1 MRVARAIPRLAS
13 SRGGS
18 EPAPVRTGYTG
29 MIQFSPEDRFI
40 WLKLVG
46 NTMPPRHPNQPNNDD
61 DDEAEDDDE
70 EDKDREPAVIREP
83 DEDE

>member
-1 MRVARAIPRLAS
+1 M
-13 SRGGS
+13 
-18 EPAPVRTGYTG
+18 PV
-29 MIQFSPEDRFI
+29 ILI
-40 WLKLVG
+40 
-46 NTMPPRHPNQPNNDD
+46 RHPNQPNND

>member
-46 NTMPPRHPNQPNNDD
+46 MPPRHPNNDD
-61 DDEAEDDDE
+61 NDEDNDEEGDDE
-70 EDKDREPAVIREP
+70 EENDEREPAVIREP
-83 DEDE
+83 DEGE